1 MLQPIQSPSV
11 PDAYMNDRQAIAV
24 LLKAL
29 HFAADKHRDQRRK
42 DIEASPY
49 INHLIEV
56 AELLARVGDVQD
68 LVTLQA
74 AILHDTLEDT
84 KTTVEELDA
93 AFGADVRHVVEEV
106 TDDKRLP
113 KVERKRLQIEH
124 APHVSSRAKL
134 VKLADKISNVRA
146 VTQTP
151 PANWPLTRRQEYLDW
166 TEKVVAGLRGCNPQ
180 LEKLYDELLS
190 QGRRVLQSKQP
201 VA

>member
-49 INHLIEV
+49 INHPIEV